1 MQKLFP
7 SVSEAA
13 SAGPASPDTPA
24 PTPSPQDATDASDAT
39 VAGPVRPFAWPP
51 PEEDLDDWHVF
62 QFGETA
68 PAAAAPTPL
77 KPSQTPT
84 LKIVSPLADR
94 APVRTPF
101 ETPATE
107 PIATPFGT
115 PATEPIPSPFGT
127 PATAPLGTPAPVA
140 ASALETFATP
150 ETTPIAAPAPF
161 ATPDTAPMPTLVSA
175 PVRPSSTST
184 TIASLGLSGVSE
196 QTLPARR
203 VQTVAPVPVA
213 APVEQALKSTT
224 VEVIA
229 RSTQAARAPR
239 RSWSG
244 VGRTL
249 VIGLALLATGEAA
262 YIATMFLRAPA
273 ATPQTAA
280 LFVQSQ
286 PAGADI
292 FIDGQARGKTPVRLD
307 LPPGRHLLELRKDRI
322 VRKLPL
328 VLAAGTQ
335 ATQYIELHANESEGA
350 PPASAPAPNAGA
362 SSGSNANT
370 ASHAAPGA
378 AVTPSTPVS
387 SDAGGA
393 AAASAASVRAPA
405 RPAPTIGWLVVRA
418 PVTLSILRNGE
429 AIGNSDDGRLAIGPG
444 RHELEL
450 SNSATGY
457 REAMAIQI
465 TAGRET
471 VLQPELPQ
479 STLDV
484 ESTPR
489 ARVSIDGRD
498 VGETPLNQLALTIG
512 PHEIVF
518 RHPDFPDKTV
528 STFIRV
534 GTPAH
539 VTVDLSTP

>member
-13 SAGPASPDTPA
+13 STGPASPSSSAPA
-24 PTPSPQDATDASDAT
+24 PEQQETSDANAT
-39 VAGPVRPFAWPP
+39 VAMPSPFAWPP

-62 QFGETA
+62 QFGD
-68 PAAAAPTPL
+68 AAAPAPA

-84 LKIVSPLADR
+84 LKIVSPYTEK
-94 APVRTPF
+94 APVPAAAPAAF
-101 ETPATE
+101 QTPATE
-107 PIATPFGT
+107 PIASPFST
-115 PATEPIPSPFGT
+115 PATEPIASPFGS
-127 PATAPLGTPAPVA
+127 PATEPLGTP
-140 ASALETFATP
+140 TP
-150 ETTPIAAPAPF
+150 AIAPAAKTF
-161 ATPDTAPMPTLVSA
+161 ATPDTAPMASPLVTASTSAAVPVPAPAQFETPDTLVIPLPA
-175 PVRPSSTST
+175 AEPTRTSN
-184 TIASLGLSGVSE
+184 TITSLGLTGALSE

-203 VQTVAPVPVA
+203 IQTVAPVPVTA
-213 APVEQALKSTT
+213 QNDPPLKSTT

-229 RSTQAARAPR
+229 RSSAQAARSPR
-239 RSWSG
+239 RSWSWLP
-244 VGRTL
+244 RTL
-249 VIGLALLATGEAA
+249 VIGLALFATGEAA

-280 LFVQSQ
+280 FFVQSD
-286 PAGADI
+286 PAGAEI
-292 FIDGQARGKTPVRLD
+292 LIDGQVRGKTPLRLD
-307 LPPGRHLLELRKDRI
+307 LPPGQHQLELRKDRL

-335 ATQYIELHANESEGA
+335 ASQYIELRPEPEPAPAPSTPAPAPAAA
-350 PPASAPAPNAGA
+350 PPAASVAP
-362 SSGSNANT
+362 
-370 ASHAAPGA
+370 
-378 AVTPSTPVS
+378 VTPPV
-387 SDAGGA
+387 
-393 AAASAASVRAPA
+393 
-405 RPAPTIGWLVVRA
+405 PTIGWLVVRS

-450 SNSATGY
+450 SNSTAGY

-465 TAGRET
+465 MAGRET

-498 VGETPLNQLALTIG
+498 VGETPLNQIALTIG

-518 RHPDFPDKTV
+518 RHPDFADKTV